1 MVTKIELRQILSD
14 MKLGFSDMKL
24 GFSDMKLVLSDIK
37 SGHSHTLIFHDI

>member
-1 MVTKIELRQILSD
+1 LVTKIELRQIL
-14 MKLGFSDMKL
+14 SDMKL